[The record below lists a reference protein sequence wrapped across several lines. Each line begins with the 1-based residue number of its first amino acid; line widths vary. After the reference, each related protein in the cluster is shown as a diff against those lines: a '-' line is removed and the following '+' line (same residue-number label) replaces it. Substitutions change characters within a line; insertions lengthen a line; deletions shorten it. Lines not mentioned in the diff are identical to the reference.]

1 MSPNDCR
8 LTDHPRI
15 LVAIPLCDH
24 ETITTQVW
32 YRSTTRYLVKACLD
46 SFTRNVRTPITLYLL
61 ADRCS
66 TPFVRMAQQAL
77 ARFDPITLDN
87 SELAF
92 GLSDTNLSDKVKHI
106 ANQFLKTIELA
117 DGYEFLHFCEQD
129 YLFAPDALEHA
140 LAAFD
145 EIPQVN
151 VLSMFDHPDRHRS
164 DRETELGRERYFQ
177 TSRSTWKSVSSTN
190 GNWIW
195 RAPFA
200 REKAAWIESTLKDGG
215 LDYRITNTL
224 CQQGELLLS
233 PVRSLI
239 QHYRL
244 DGSNASPTFGFSPR
258 LAATRPIGRAIAR
271 WRRVSSRLAMAST
284 S

>member
-1 MSPNDCR
+1 MK
-8 LTDHPRI
+8 PRI
-15 LVAIPLCDH
+15 LVAIPLCDY
-24 ETITTQVW
+24 EAITTKVW
-32 YRSTTRYLVKACLD
+32 YRRTTRYLVKACLD
-46 SFTRNVRTPITLYLL
+46 SFARHVHTPVDLCLL

-66 TPFVRMAQQAL
+66 DSFVHMAEHAL
-77 ARFDPITLDN
+77 ARFNPVTIDN
-87 SELAF
+87 SIVRF
-92 GLSDTNLSDKVKHI
+92 GLADAGLSDKVQHI
-106 ANQFLKTIELA
+106 ANQFLKTIALS
-117 DGYEFLHFCEQD
+117 DGYEFLYFCEQD
-129 YLFAPDALEHA
+129 YLFSPDVLDHV

-145 EIPQVN
+145 EIPAVN
-151 VLSMFDHPDRHRS
+151 VLSPFDHPDRHRA
-164 DRETELGRERYFQ
+164 DRETELGRERVF
-177 TSRSTWKSVSSTN
+177 TTRLSAWKSVSSTN

-200 REKAAWIESTLKDGG
+200 REKAGWIEATLKDGG

-224 CQQGELLLS
+224 YQQGELLLC

-271 WRRVSSRLAMAST
+271 WRRVSSRLTTERVSP
-284 S
+284 